1 MVILHCIWWAST
13 YKEAA
18 EKLQKFEV
26 SSTTKHIILRL
37 ERKYSVSINLL
48 ISLSLHQLTSYFVI
62 KEQSRIYWTD
72 GMPYMMKKQIVRESH
87 HGKDRHKRFNDR
99 RKTFI
104 KQVVLS
110 FCFPVSSIS
119 EFQ

>member
-1 MVILHCIWWAST
+1 MTNIV
-13 YKEAA
+13 
-18 EKLQKFEV
+18 F
-26 SSTTKHIILRL
+26 L

-72 GMPYMMKKQIVRESH
+72 GMPYMIKKQIVRECQ
-87 HGKDRHKRFNDR
+87 HGEDRHKRFNDR
-99 RKTFI
+99 RKTYV

-119 EFQ
+119 KFL